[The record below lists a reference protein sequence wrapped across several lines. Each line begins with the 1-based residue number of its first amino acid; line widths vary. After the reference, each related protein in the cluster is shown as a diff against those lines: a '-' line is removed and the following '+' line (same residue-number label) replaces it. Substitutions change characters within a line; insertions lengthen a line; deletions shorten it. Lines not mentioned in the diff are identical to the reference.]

1 MLPALPSRVGPVLGA
16 PGTASSQQAQ
26 HSRVGQGSSLIHTGF
41 LQSLLSGYVTPG
53 PTLANSQAS
62 KATPRPDHN
71 PSACSTSATTDAPDG
86 KQELEPRHVAGTVS
100 PKTSESRATGDTVGH
115 GGTRQWAPSFS
126 PFLSLRHSP
135 NQYGAPRPRVWLL
148 GSGTAGKSGYP
159 ALWDAGVP
167 SRAASASE
175 QPWLSSDYAR

>member
-1 MLPALPSRVGPVLGA
+1 M
-16 PGTASSQQAQ
+16 
-26 HSRVGQGSSLIHTGF
+26 GQGSSLIHTGF

-71 PSACSTSATTDAPDG
+71 PSASSTSATTDASNG
-86 KQELEPRHVAGTVS
+86 KQEVEPRHVAGTVS

-126 PFLSLRHSP
+126 PSGTVLTSIVLSPGPLQARP
-135 NQYGAPRPRVWLL
+135 GAPRPRVWLL
-148 GSGTAGKSGYP
+148 GSGPAGKSGYP

-167 SRAASASE
+167 SRAVSASE
-175 QPWLSSDYAR
+175 RPWLSSDYPR